1 MKYLK
6 PDKLYCFSPPVMAAT
21 FIIEISLAIHT
32 LWRYK
37 LSGVTKIAVVILAC
51 LAIFQIAEFN
61 VCESAWFLD
70 SAGWAR
76 LGYVAITLLPPLGIH
91 LVNRISQDK
100 RRWPFVIAYILSG
113 AFVAYFLLST
123 GGISTGACLGNYV
136 IFEQGHNTSYLYG
149 LYYYGLLLAAI
160 VYALYR
166 SNRSEKHIQA
176 SLRTLMIGYAMF
188 MVPTTFV
195 NLINPN
201 SIAGIPSIMCGFAVL
216 LAIALADRVLPYY
229 HKQKPLSVVV
239 RAYFSRK

>member
-1 MKYLK
+1 
-6 PDKLYCFSPPVMAAT
+6 MAAT
-21 FIIEISLAIHT
+21 FIIEITLALHT
-32 LWRYK
+32 IWRYK
-37 LSGVTKIAVVILAC
+37 LNDVTRVAVVMLGC

-61 VCESAWFLD
+61 VCESAWLLD
-70 SAGWAR
+70 SASWAR

-91 LVNRISQDK
+91 LINRISRDK
-100 RRWPFVIAYILSG
+100 RRWPFVTAYLLSG
-113 AFVAYFLLST
+113 TFIAYFLLAT

-160 VYALYR
+160 VYALFR
-166 SNRSEKHIQA
+166 ASGSEKHIKA
-176 SLRTLMIGYAMF
+176 SLRALIVGYGLF

-216 LAIALADRVLPYY
+216 LSIVLADRVLPYY
-229 HKQKPLSVVV
+229 HNQKPLS
-239 RAYFSRK
+239 ATITTFFARK